1 MSSTKLS
8 SLLVSPY
15 NTVKSI
21 DEAMKKVDISSLNEM
36 FFHIDSKTSNVLPT
50 RQATATL
57 MSVIKSRP
65 KAEGFVI
72 SGGYFSCKFSIS

>member
-21 DEAMKKVDISSLNEM
+21 DEAMKKVDISPLNKM
-36 FFHIDSKTSNVLPT
+36 FFIDSKTSNVLPT